1 MQPDLRRPSWGLRQ
15 RKQLSEE
22 KIKHEG
28 KHSYREGRVC
38 ILQEEK
44 LEEHTCVVRECDY
57 LQFVFSKDAA
67 KQVKR
72 CFLCNKL
79 KLFKVEALLI
89 HSGREFQ
96 YLTEL

>member
-1 MQPDLRRPSWGLRQ
+1 MQPDLGRPSWGLRQ

-22 KIKHEG
+22 KKKYEG
-28 KHSYREGRVC
+28 KHSLGRGGYVF
-38 ILQEEK
+38 IQENN

-67 KQVKR
+67 KQVKM

-96 YLTEL
+96 TEL

>member
-1 MQPDLRRPSWGLRQ
+1 MKGSIAIERGGYVFIQ
-15 RKQLSEE
+15 E
-22 KIKHEG
+22 KN
-28 KHSYREGRVC
+28 
-38 ILQEEK
+38 

-67 KQVKR
+67 KQVKM

>member
-1 MQPDLRRPSWGLRQ
+1 MKGSIATERGGL
-15 RKQLSEE
+15 
-22 KIKHEG
+22 
-28 KHSYREGRVC
+28 C
-38 ILQEEK
+38 ILQEK
-44 LEEHTCVVRECDY
+44 NLEEHTCVVRECDY